1 MQNDTQKTQH
11 TRRLK
16 CTIMFRLCACALQVV
31 AKRYTG
37 LHDWWLFKT
46 FATEVL
52 THVDFGT
59 DDPES
64 RLLRAEAAHLDLAA
78 GTAVL
83 MLPKAD
89 GDLKNT

>member
-1 MQNDTQKTQH
+1 MQNDFQH
-11 TRRLK
+11 ITMLVYCNVRV
-16 CTIMFRLCACALQVV
+16 CALCSLQVV

-52 THVDFGT
+52 THVNFGT
-59 DDPES
+59 EDPES

-83 MLPKAD
+83 MLPKAN